1 MSGIAI
7 GDRRT
12 ERNAQT
18 RRQILDAAWDLVR
31 ENGLASLAMRDL
43 GERVGMRAQS
53 IYVYFPSKHAIFDAM
68 YAEGH
73 QQASD
78 MHAAVPEADD
88 PRETLR
94 RHARGYVQFATDDP
108 VRYQLLYQRTIPGFE
123 PSAESYE
130 IAKHG
135 LDYVRRCLRACG
147 ITGRSAVD
155 AFTALTGGIAA
166 QQNANEPGGKRWVRL
181 TDELTDM
188 YLAHYLS
195 TRAHGSGSKP

>member
-1 MSGIAI
+1 MSGKTS
-7 GDRRT
+7 DRRR
-12 ERNAQT
+12 ERNAHT
-18 RRQILDAAWDLVR
+18 RRQILDAAWELVR

-43 GERVGMRAQS
+43 GSRVGMRAQS

-73 QQASD
+73 QQAFD
-78 MHAAVPEADD
+78 MHAAVKEADD

-94 RHARGYVQFATDDP
+94 RHARAYVQFATDDP

-123 PSAESYE
+123 PSIESYE
-130 IAKHG
+130 IAKRG

-147 ITGRSAVD
+147 IPGQPALD

-166 QQNANEPGGKRWVRL
+166 QQNANEPGGRRWLRL

-195 TRAHGSGSKP
+195 APVAQAGSKR